1 MTTPGTPQSTH
12 FNTEIYEAQVRE
24 ADARLNALK
33 AQAEAKKAKAD
44 MDEISG
50 LTIAKEQVKADI
62 AEMKKFASADAA
74 QTRKDFEQVKKNA
87 DRKLKDLQV
96 RIDRASDRYTAWDD
110 ARERRFNARLDEA
123 DAKVR
128 AWKAAADQQR
138 VRDVRETRNDLAK
151 LEEKVALARASAAEA
166 RRDRYDAKSQQAL
179 DDAARYFDQAYDA
192 AAKQYDLM

>member
-12 FNTEIYEAQVRE
+12 FNAEIYEAQVRE

-62 AEMKKFASADAA
+62 AEMKTFATADVA
-74 QTRKDFEQVKKNA
+74 QTRKDFEQVKKNT

-128 AWKAAADQQR
+128 AWKALADQQH
-138 VRDVRETRNDLAK
+138 VRDVRETRDDLAK

>member
-12 FNTEIYEAQVRE
+12 FNAEIYEAQVRE

-62 AEMKKFASADAA
+62 AELKTFATADVA
-74 QTRKDFEQVKKNA
+74 QTRKDFEQVKKNT

-96 RIDRASDRYTAWDD
+96 KIDRASDRYTAWDD

-128 AWKAAADQQR
+128 GWKAKADQQH
-138 VRDVRETRNDLAK
+138 VRDVRETRDDLAK

-166 RRDRYDAKSQQAL
+166 RRERYDAKSQQAL

>member
-12 FNTEIYEAQVRE
+12 FNAEIYEAQVRE

-62 AEMKKFASADAA
+62 AEMKKFASADVA
-74 QTRKDFEQVKKNA
+74 QTRKDFEQVKRNA

-96 RIDRASDRYTAWDD
+96 KIDRASDRYTAWDD

-138 VRDVRETRNDLAK
+138 VRDVRETRDDLAK

-166 RRDRYDAKSQQAL
+166 RRARYDAKSQQAL

>member
-1 MTTPGTPQSTH
+1 MTTPHSQQPTH
-12 FNTEIYEAQVRE
+12 FNAEIYEAQIRE

-62 AEMKKFASADAA
+62 AELKKFATADVA
-74 QTRKDFEQVKKNA
+74 QTRKDFEQVKKNT

-96 RIDRASDRYTAWDD
+96 KIDRASDRYTAWDD

-128 AWKAAADQQR
+128 AWKATADQQR
-138 VRDVRETRNDLAK
+138 VQDVRQTRDDMAK

-166 RRDRYDAKSQQAL
+166 RRERYDAKSQQAL

-192 AAKQYDLM
+192 AAKRYE

>member
-1 MTTPGTPQSTH
+1 MTTPNTQQPPH
-12 FNTEIYEAQVRE
+12 FNAEIYEAQVRE

-33 AQAEAKKAKAD
+33 AKAEAKKAKAD
-44 MDEISG
+44 IDEISG
-50 LTIAKEQVKADI
+50 LTIAKEQVRADI
-62 AEMKKFASADAA
+62 AELKTFTAADVA

-96 RIDRASDRYTAWDD
+96 KIDRASDRFTAWDD

-128 AWKAAADQQR
+128 AWKASADQQHA
-138 VRDVRETRNDLAK
+138 RDVRETRDDLAT

-166 RRDRYDAKSQQAL
+166 RRDRYDAKSQEAL
-179 DDAARYFDQAYDA
+179 DDAARHFDQAYDA
-192 AAKQYDLM
+192 AAKRYEAT

>member
-12 FNTEIYEAQVRE
+12 FNADIYEAQVRE

-62 AEMKKFASADAA
+62 AEMKKFATADVA
-74 QTRKDFEQVKKNA
+74 QTRKDFEQVKKNT

-96 RIDRASDRYTAWDD
+96 KIDRASDRYSAWDD

-128 AWKAAADQQR
+128 SWKAAADQEH
-138 VRDVRETRNDLAK
+138 VRDVRQTRDDLAK

-166 RRDRYDAKSQQAL
+166 RRERYDAKSQQAL